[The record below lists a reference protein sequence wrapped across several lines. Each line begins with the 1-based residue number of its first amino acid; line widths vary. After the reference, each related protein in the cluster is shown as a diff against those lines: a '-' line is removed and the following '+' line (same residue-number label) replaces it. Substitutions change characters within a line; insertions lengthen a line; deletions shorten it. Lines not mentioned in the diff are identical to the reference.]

1 MSTSALRG
9 LLNVSALRGLLP
21 DRSDY
26 ADVPRHWRAD
36 LAAGATVGIVAL
48 PLALAFGI
56 SSGAGAAAGLVTAV
70 VAGLVAAVFGGSNVQ
85 VSGPTG
91 AMAVVLVPI
100 VGEHGVAALAVVGI
114 LAGILLMIAGALRLG
129 QLIGLVPWPVIAGF
143 TAGIG
148 IIIFLQQVPLV
159 IGSADEAG
167 TSPAVAAFHA
177 VQHTDWSTVL
187 WPLLVV
193 AFVIALM
200 LVVPLWNDRLPVS
213 LVAIVI
219 VTLVAEGFDLPL
231 NRIGEIPSSLPMP
244 TLPSVDPAVMQTLL
258 TAAIAVAALSAIE
271 SLLSARVA
279 VDLSGDARYNPDREL
294 VGQGMACVASGAFG
308 GIPATGA
315 IARTAVNVRAGGR
328 TRLSAITHS
337 IVLLSVI
344 YLASG
349 PVSRIPMAALAAVL
363 MLTAVR
369 MIPFREARTILRST
383 RSDAVV
389 LVLTM
394 VITVLVDL
402 IEAVQFGIAV
412 AAVFALR
419 AVAQS
424 SGVRREPIDSAPDPA
439 DAKIAVYRLSGSMFF
454 GAAERV
460 RSEVIAEGDIE
471 VAILAFS
478 QLRTLDATGANT
490 LAEIVRALERQGVT
504 VLIKGVPS
512 RHMAL
517 MQSVGVID
525 ALRDRRHL
533 FDSFPPALEHAR
545 SHVRRG
551 VGGHVTPPT
560 GSTGDRA
567 PDGAEPAAVGPTDAS
582 AAP

>member
-1 MSTSALRG
+1 MRFA
-9 LLNVSALRGLLP
+9 ALRGLLP

-26 ADVPRHWRAD
+26 AEVRLYWRAD

-100 VGEHGVAALAVVGI
+100 VGDHGVGALALVGI
-114 LAGILLMIAGALRLG
+114 LAGAILMLTAVLGLG

-148 IIIFLQQVPLV
+148 VIIFLQQVPLV
-159 IGSADEAG
+159 LGRSDAVGA
-167 TSPAVAAFHA
+167 PPVVAAVNS
-177 VQHTDWSTVL
+177 VQGANWGAAL
-187 WPLLVV
+187 WPLAAVAVV
-193 AFVIALM
+193 ILLM
-200 LVVPLWNDRLPVS
+200 LVVPLWNDRIPVS
-213 LVAIVI
+213 LLAIVL
-219 VTLVAEGFDLPL
+219 VTAAAEILDLPL
-231 NRIGEIPSSLPMP
+231 ARIEEIPSSLP
-244 TLPSVDPAVMQTLL
+244 LPSLPSIDPSTLQTVLS
-258 TAAIAVAALSAIE
+258 AAIAVAALSAIE

-294 VGQGMACVASGAFG
+294 LGQGMACIASGAFG

-328 TRLSAITHS
+328 TRLSVITHS
-337 IVLLSVI
+337 LVLLSVI

-363 MLTAVR
+363 MLTAAR
-369 MIPFREARTILRST
+369 MIPLREARTILRST

-389 LVLTM
+389 LLLTM
-394 VITVLVDL
+394 AITVMVDL

-412 AAVFALR
+412 AALFALR
-419 AVAQS
+419 AVART
-424 SGVRREPIDSAPDPA
+424 SGVRREEIDARPDPA
-439 DAKIAVYRLSGSMFF
+439 DERIAVYRLTGSMFF

-460 RSEVIAEGDIE
+460 RSDVRAEGDIE
-471 VAILAFS
+471 VVILAFS

-504 VLIKGVPS
+504 VLIKGVPD

-517 MQSVGVID
+517 LRSVGVID

-533 FDSFPPALEHAR
+533 FPNFPPALAHAR
-545 SHVRRG
+545 SHVRR
-551 VGGHVTPPT
+551 
-560 GSTGDRA
+560 S
-567 PDGAEPAAVGPTDAS
+567 AEERSAAAPTDSGESPAS
-582 AAP
+582 STR

>member
-1 MSTSALRG
+1 MRLA
-9 LLNVSALRGLLP
+9 ALRGLLP
-21 DRSDY
+21 HPSDY
-26 ADVPRHWRAD
+26 ADVPRHWRSD

-100 VGEHGVAALAVVGI
+100 VGEHGVGALAMVGI
-114 LAGILLMIAGALRLG
+114 LAGIILIVTGLLGLG

-148 IIIFLQQVPLV
+148 VIIFLQQVPLV
-159 IGSADEAG
+159 LGPADDVG
-167 TSPAVAAFHA
+167 VRPVVAAFHS
-177 VQHTDWSTVL
+177 VQHADWAGAGWEL
-187 WPLLVV
+187 AVV
-193 AFVIALM
+193 AVVIALM
-200 LVVPLWNDRLPVS
+200 VLVPRWNDKLPVS
-213 LVAIVI
+213 LIAIVL
-219 VTLVAEGFDLPL
+219 VTVVAELFGLPL
-231 NRIGEIPSSLPMP
+231 ARIGEIPSSLPMP
-244 TLPSVDPAVMQTLL
+244 SLPGFDPALIQTVG
-258 TAAIAVAALSAIE
+258 TAALAVAALAAIE

-294 VGQGMACVASGAFG
+294 VGQGMASIASGAFG

-328 TRLSAITHS
+328 TRLSVITHS
-337 IVLLSVI
+337 VVLLGVI

-383 RSDAVV
+383 RSDAAV
-389 LVLTM
+389 LLLTM
-394 VITVLVDL
+394 VITVMIDL

-419 AVAQS
+419 AVART
-424 SGVRREPIDSAPDPA
+424 SGVHREPIDSAADPA
-439 DAKIAVYRLSGSMFF
+439 DERIVVYRLTGSMFF

-460 RSEVIAEGDIE
+460 RSEVTAEGDVE
-471 VAILAFS
+471 VVILAFS

-512 RHMAL
+512 RHVPL
-517 MQSVGVID
+517 LRSVGVFD

-545 SHVRRG
+545 SHVRRNAQARAQ
-551 VGGHVTPPT
+551 HVE
-560 GSTGDRA
+560 RA
-567 PDGAEPAAVGPTDAS
+567 SDVDLAPAET
-582 AAP
+582 

>member
-1 MSTSALRG
+1 MRFA
-9 LLNVSALRGLLP
+9 ALRGLLP
-21 DRSDY
+21 HPADY
-26 ADVPRHWRAD
+26 VDVRRHWRAD

-100 VGEHGVAALAVVGI
+100 VGQHGVGALALVGI
-114 LAGILLMIAGALRLG
+114 LAGVILIVAGLLRLG

-159 IGSADEAG
+159 LGPTGELGSR
-167 TSPAVAAFHA
+167 PVVAAFDSVRNA
-177 VQHTDWSTVL
+177 DWSGAGWELAVVAVVVALMVLLPRWNDKLPMSLLAIVLVTVL
-187 WPLLVV
+187 
-193 AFVIALM
+193 
-200 LVVPLWNDRLPVS
+200 
-213 LVAIVI
+213 
-219 VTLVAEGFDLPL
+219 AEVLGLPL
-231 NRIGEIPSSLPMP
+231 TRIGQIPSSLPMP
-244 TLPSVDPAVMQTLL
+244 SLPGIDPALVQTVL
-258 TAAIAVAALSAIE
+258 TAALAVAALAAIE

-294 VGQGMACVASGAFG
+294 VGQGMASMASGAFG

-328 TRLSAITHS
+328 TRVSAITHS
-337 IVLLSVI
+337 VVLLGVI

-412 AAVFALR
+412 AAIFALR
-419 AVAQS
+419 AVART
-424 SGVRREPIDSAPDPA
+424 SGVQREPIDSAADPA
-439 DAKIAVYRLSGSMFF
+439 DARIVVYRLTGSMFF

-460 RSEVIAEGDIE
+460 RSEVTAEGDVE
-471 VAILAFS
+471 VVILAFS

-512 RHMAL
+512 RHVPL
-517 MQSVGVID
+517 LLSVGVFG
-525 ALRDRRHL
+525 ALRHHKHL

-545 SHVRRG
+545 SHVRRSAQVRARSAEG
-551 VGGHVTPPT
+551 EPNPHLTP
-560 GSTGDRA
+560 A
-567 PDGAEPAAVGPTDAS
+567 GP
-582 AAP
+582 

>member
-1 MSTSALRG
+1 MNTA
-9 LLNVSALRGLLP
+9 ALRGLLP
-21 DRSDY
+21 SRSDY
-26 ADVPRHWRAD
+26 ADVRRHWRGD

-56 SSGAGAAAGLVTAV
+56 SSGAGAAAGLVTAII
-70 VAGLVAAVFGGSNVQ
+70 AGIVAAVFGGSNVQ

-114 LAGILLMIAGALRLG
+114 VAGLMLMVAGALRLG

-148 IIIFLQQVPLV
+148 VIIFLQQVPLV
-159 IGSADEAG
+159 LGPSDDAG
-167 TSPAVAAFHA
+167 TRPAVAAWHA
-177 VQHTDWSTVL
+177 LAAADWSAAL
-187 WPLLVV
+187 WPLATV
-193 AFVIALM
+193 AVVIALM
-200 LVVPLWNDRLPVS
+200 LVIPLWNDRLPVS
-213 LVAIVI
+213 LLAIVL
-219 VTLVAEGFDLPL
+219 VTVLAEVLDLPL
-231 NRIGEIPSSLPMP
+231 ARIGEIPSSLPMP
-244 TLPSVDPAVMQTLL
+244 SIPSVDPAVLQTLL
-258 TAAIAVAALSAIE
+258 TAALAVAALSAIE

-294 VGQGMACVASGAFG
+294 VGQGMACIASGAFG

-328 TRLSAITHS
+328 SRLSVITHS
-337 IVLLSVI
+337 LVLLGVI

-383 RSDAVV
+383 RSDALV

-419 AVAQS
+419 AVARS
-424 SGVRREPIDSAPDPA
+424 SGVHREPIDSDPDPA
-439 DAKIAVYRLSGSMFF
+439 DVRIAVYRLTGSMFF

-460 RSEVIAEGDIE
+460 RSEIQAEGDLA
-471 VAILAFS
+471 VVILAFS

-490 LAEIVRALERQGVT
+490 LAEIVRSLERQGVT
-504 VLIKGVPS
+504 VLIKGVPD
-512 RHMAL
+512 RHLAL
-517 MQSVGVID
+517 MRSVGVID
-525 ALRDRRHL
+525 SLRDRRHL
-533 FDSFPPALEHAR
+533 FDEFPAALEHAR
-545 SHVRRG
+545 SHVRRDAHAPG
-551 VGGHVTPPT
+551 AAENLAHRRLCECATHVGR
-560 GSTGDRA
+560 RA
-567 PDGAEPAAVGPTDAS
+567 
-582 AAP
+582 

>member
-1 MSTSALRG
+1 MTLT
-9 LLNVSALRGLLP
+9 ALRGLLP
-21 DRSDY
+21 SKNDY
-26 ADVPRHWRAD
+26 VDVPRHWRAD
-36 LAAGATVGIVAL
+36 IAAGATVGIVAL

-70 VAGLVAAVFGGSNVQ
+70 IAGLVAAVFGGSNVQ

-100 VGEHGVAALAVVGI
+100 VGDHGVAALAIVGI
-114 LAGILLMIAGALRLG
+114 LAGVLLMIAGALRLG

-148 IIIFLQQVPLV
+148 MIIFLQQVPLV
-159 IGSADEAG
+159 LGSADDVG
-167 TSPAVAAFHA
+167 TRPVIAAFHA
-177 VQHTDWSTVL
+177 VQHADWGAAIWAL
-187 WPLLVV
+187 AAV
-193 AFVIALM
+193 AFVILLM
-200 LVVPLWNDRLPVS
+200 LVVPLWNDRFPVS
-213 LVAIVI
+213 LLAIVL
-219 VTLVAEGFDLPL
+219 VTLMAELFNLPL
-231 NRIGEIPSSLPMP
+231 ARIGEIPSSLPMP
-244 TLPSVDPAVMQTLL
+244 TLPAIDPAVLQTLL
-258 TAAIAVAALSAIE
+258 TAALAVAALSAIE

-294 VGQGMACVASGAFG
+294 VGQGMACIASGAFG

-328 TRLSAITHS
+328 TRLSVITHS
-337 IVLLSVI
+337 LVLLGVI

-369 MIPFREARTILRST
+369 MVPIREARTILRST
-383 RSDAVV
+383 RSDAAV
-389 LVLTM
+389 LLLTM
-394 VITVLVDL
+394 VITVMVDL

-419 AVAQS
+419 AVART
-424 SGVRREPIDSAPDPA
+424 SGVRREAIDTQPDPA
-439 DAKIAVYRLSGSMFF
+439 DARIAVYRLTGSMFF

-460 RSEVIAEGDIE
+460 RSDVSAEGDIE
-471 VAILAFS
+471 VVILAFS
-478 QLRTLDATGANT
+478 QLRTMDATGANT
-490 LAEIVRALERQGVT
+490 LGEIVRALERQGVT

-517 MQSVGVID
+517 MRSVGVID
-525 ALRDRRHL
+525 SLRDQRHL
-533 FDSFPPALEHAR
+533 FDDFPPALEHAR
-545 SHVRRG
+545 SHVRRNAEA
-551 VGGHVTPPT
+551 
-560 GSTGDRA
+560 RA
-567 PDGAEPAAVGPTDAS
+567 AQNRAEVVAAR
-582 AAP
+582 

>member
-1 MSTSALRG
+1 MRA
-9 LLNVSALRGLLP
+9 ALRGLLP
-21 DRSDY
+21 HWSDY
-26 ADVPRHWRAD
+26 AEIRQTWRAD

-56 SSGAGAAAGLVTAV
+56 SSGVGAAAGLVTAV

-100 VGEHGVAALAVVGI
+100 VGEHGVGAIALVGL
-114 LAGILLMIAGALRLG
+114 LAGVFLLVAGALRLG
-129 QLIGLVPWPVIAGF
+129 QLISLVPWPVIAGF

-159 IGSADEAG
+159 LGVEGESG
-167 TSPAVAAFHA
+167 TRPVVAAYQA
-177 VQHTDWSTVL
+177 VRAADWSAVG
-187 WPLLVV
+187 WPLAAVLVV
-193 AFVIALM
+193 VALM
-200 LVVPLWNDRLPVS
+200 VVVPRINKQFPVS
-213 LVAIVI
+213 LLAIAL
-219 VTLVAEGFDLPL
+219 VTVVVELMDLPL
-231 NRIGEIPSSLPMP
+231 PRIGEIPSSLPLP
-244 TLPSVDPAVMQTLL
+244 TLPNLDPGLVSTVL
-258 TAAIAVAALSAIE
+258 TAAVAVAALSAIE

-294 VGQGMACVASGAFG
+294 VGQGMACLASGAFG

-315 IARTAVNVRAGGR
+315 IARTAVAVRAGAR
-328 TRLSAITHS
+328 TRLTAITHS
-337 IVLLSVI
+337 LVLLAVI

-349 PVSRIPMAALAAVL
+349 PVSRIPLAALAAVL

-369 MIPFREARTILRST
+369 MIPFHEARTILRST

-389 LVLTM
+389 LLLTM
-394 VITVLVDL
+394 VVTVLVDL

-419 AVAQS
+419 AVART
-424 SGVRREPIDSAPDPA
+424 SGVHREEITSQPDPA
-439 DAKIAVYRLSGSMFF
+439 DEHIAVYRLTGSMFF

-460 RSEVIAEGDIE
+460 RSEVQAVRGIQ
-471 VAILAFS
+471 VVILAFS

-490 LAEIVRALERQGVT
+490 LAEIVRTLEKQGVT

-517 MQSVGVID
+517 LRSVGVID
-525 ALRDRRHL
+525 ALRHRNHL
-533 FDSFPPALEHAR
+533 FATFPPALEHAR
-545 SHVRRG
+545 SHVRRNDAALAAARTRE
-551 VGGHVTPPT
+551 GG
-560 GSTGDRA
+560 
-567 PDGAEPAAVGPTDAS
+567 ELAVA
-582 AAP
+582 AAPSA

>member
-1 MSTSALRG
+1 MSLA
-9 LLNVSALRGLLP
+9 ALRGLLP
-21 DRSDY
+21 SRSDY
-26 ADVPRHWRAD
+26 VDVRQHWRAD

-100 VGEHGVAALAVVGI
+100 VGDHGVAALAVVGI
-114 LAGILLMIAGALRLG
+114 MAGLLLMIAGVLRLG

-148 IIIFLQQVPLV
+148 MIIFLQQVPLV
-159 IGSADEAG
+159 LGSADEGG
-167 TSPAVAAFHA
+167 TRPFVAAFHSIQHADWAAAGWALAA
-177 VQHTDWSTVL
+177 VA
-187 WPLLVV
+187 LVV
-193 AFVIALM
+193 LLM
-200 LVVPLWNDRLPVS
+200 LVVPLWNDRFPVS
-213 LVAIVI
+213 LLAIVL
-219 VTLVAEGFDLPL
+219 VTVIAELMDLPL
-231 NRIGEIPSSLPMP
+231 PRIGEIPSSLPLP
-244 TLPSVDPAVMQTLL
+244 TLPAIDPAVLQTLAS
-258 TAAIAVAALSAIE
+258 AALAVAALSAIE

-294 VGQGMACVASGAFG
+294 VGQGLACVASGAFG

-328 TRLSAITHS
+328 SRLSVISHS
-337 IVLLSVI
+337 LVLLGVI

-363 MLTAVR
+363 MLTALR

-389 LVLTM
+389 LLLTM

-402 IEAVQFGIAV
+402 IEGVQFGIAV

-419 AVAQS
+419 AVART
-424 SGVRREPIDSAPDPA
+424 SGVRREPIDSTPDPA
-439 DAKIAVYRLSGSMFF
+439 DSRIAVYRLTGSMFF

-460 RSEVIAEGDIE
+460 RSDVSAEGDID
-471 VAILAFS
+471 VVILAFS

-504 VLIKGVPS
+504 VLIKGVPN

-517 MQSVGVID
+517 MRSVGVID

-533 FDSFPPALEHAR
+533 FKDFPPALEHAR
-545 SHVRRG
+545 SHVRR
-551 VGGHVTPPT
+551 
-560 GSTGDRA
+560 SAESRA
-567 PDGAEPAAVGPTDAS
+567 PANS
-582 AAP
+582 

>member
-1 MSTSALRG
+1 MSVAA
-9 LLNVSALRGLLP
+9 ALRGLLP
-21 DRSDY
+21 GPGDY
-26 ADVPRHWRAD
+26 ADVPRHWRSD
-36 LAAGATVGIVAL
+36 IAAGATVGIVAL

-100 VGEHGVAALAVVGI
+100 VGDHGVAALAVVGI
-114 LAGILLMIAGALRLG
+114 LAGILLMVAGALRLG

-148 IIIFLQQVPLV
+148 VIIFLQQVPLV
-159 IGSADEAG
+159 LGPADDVG
-167 TSPAVAAFHA
+167 TRPAVAAFHSL
-177 VQHTDWSTVL
+177 QHADWSAAV
-187 WPLLVV
+187 WPLAVV
-193 AFVIALM
+193 AVVVALM
-200 LVVPLWNDRLPVS
+200 VVVPLWDERIPVS
-213 LVAIVI
+213 LVAIVL
-219 VTLVAEGFDLPL
+219 VTVLAEVLHLPL
-231 NRIGEIPSSLPMP
+231 ARIGEIPSSLPA
-244 TLPSVDPAVMQTLL
+244 PSIPAIDPALLQTLL
-258 TAAIAVAALSAIE
+258 TAALAVAALSAIE

-294 VGQGMACVASGAFG
+294 VGQGMACIASGAFG

-328 TRLSAITHS
+328 TRLSVITHS
-337 IVLLSVI
+337 LVLLGVI

-349 PVSRIPMAALAAVL
+349 PVSRIPTAALAAVL

-369 MIPFREARTILRST
+369 MIPLREARTILRST
-383 RSDAVV
+383 RSDAAV
-389 LVLTM
+389 LLLTM
-394 VITVLVDL
+394 VITVMVDL

-419 AVAQS
+419 AVART
-424 SGVRREPIDSAPDPA
+424 SGVRREEIDGPADPA
-439 DAKIAVYRLSGSMFF
+439 DARIAVYRLTGSMFF

-460 RSEVIAEGDIE
+460 RSDVRAEGDIE
-471 VAILAFS
+471 VVILAFS
-478 QLRTLDATGANT
+478 QLRTMDATGANT

-504 VLIKGVPS
+504 VLIKGVPD

-517 MQSVGVID
+517 MRSVGVID

-545 SHVRRG
+545 SHVRR
-551 VGGHVTPPT
+551 
-560 GSTGDRA
+560 
-567 PDGAEPAAVGPTDAS
+567 S
-582 AAP
+582 AASRDRLAQSPARA

>member
-1 MSTSALRG
+1 MRAA
-9 LLNVSALRGLLP
+9 ALRGLLP
-21 DRSDY
+21 GRSDY

-36 LAAGATVGIVAL
+36 IAAGATVGIVAL

-114 LAGILLMIAGALRLG
+114 LAGVMLMVAGALRLG

-148 IIIFLQQVPLV
+148 VIIFLQQVPLV
-159 IGSADEAG
+159 LGPADDLG
-167 TSPAVAAFHA
+167 TRPAVAAFHSL
-177 VQHTDWSTVL
+177 QHADWSAAL
-187 WPLLVV
+187 WPLISVAVV
-193 AFVIALM
+193 AALM
-200 LVVPLWNDRLPVS
+200 LVVPRWDERIPVS
-213 LVAIVI
+213 LLAIVL
-219 VTLVAEGFDLPL
+219 VTVFAELLDLPL
-231 NRIGEIPSSLPMP
+231 PRIGEIPSSLPMP
-244 TLPSVDPAVMQTLL
+244 TIPSIDPALLQTLL
-258 TAAIAVAALSAIE
+258 TAALAVAALSAIE

-294 VGQGMACVASGAFG
+294 VGQGMACIASGAFG

-328 TRLSAITHS
+328 TRLSMITHS
-337 IVLLSVI
+337 LVLLGVI

-349 PVSRIPMAALAAVL
+349 PVSRIPSAALAAVL
-363 MLTAVR
+363 MVTAAR

-383 RSDAVV
+383 RSDAAV

-419 AVAQS
+419 AVARS
-424 SGVRREPIDSAPDPA
+424 SGVRREPIDAPADPA
-439 DAKIAVYRLSGSMFF
+439 DARIAVYRLSGSMFF

-460 RSEVIAEGDIE
+460 RGDVRAEGDIE
-471 VAILAFS
+471 VVILAFS

-504 VLIKGVPS
+504 VLIKGVPE
-512 RHMAL
+512 RHVAL
-517 MQSVGVID
+517 MRSVGVFG

-533 FDSFPPALEHAR
+533 FDNFPPALEHAR
-545 SHVRRG
+545 SHVRR
-551 VGGHVTPPT
+551 
-560 GSTGDRA
+560 SADARSDRLEV
-567 PDGAEPAAVGPTDAS
+567 EPADHDPLLSGS
-582 AAP
+582 

>member
-1 MSTSALRG
+1 MNLAT
-9 LLNVSALRGLLP
+9 LRGLLP
-21 DRSDY
+21 SASDY
-26 ADVPRHWRAD
+26 ADVPRHWRSD
-36 LAAGATVGIVAL
+36 VAAGATVGIVAL

-70 VAGLVAAVFGGSNVQ
+70 IAGLVAAVFGGSNVQ

-100 VGEHGVAALAVVGI
+100 VGDHGVAALAIVGI
-114 LAGILLMIAGALRLG
+114 IAGVLLMVAGALRLG

-148 IIIFLQQVPLV
+148 MIIFLQQVPLV
-159 IGSADEAG
+159 LGSADEVG
-167 TSPAVAAFHA
+167 TRPVVAAFHA
-177 VQHTDWSTVL
+177 VQHADWGAAAWAL
-187 WPLLVV
+187 AAV
-193 AFVIALM
+193 AFVILLM
-200 LVVPLWNDRLPVS
+200 LVVPLWNDRFPVS
-213 LVAIVI
+213 LLAIVL
-219 VTLVAEGFDLPL
+219 VTVIAELLNLPL
-231 NRIGEIPSSLPMP
+231 ARIGEIPSSLPVP
-244 TLPSVDPAVMQTLL
+244 TLPTIDPAVLQTLL
-258 TAAIAVAALSAIE
+258 TAALAVAALSAIE

-294 VGQGMACVASGAFG
+294 VGQGMACMASGAFG

-328 TRLSAITHS
+328 TRLSVITHS
-337 IVLLSVI
+337 LVLLGVI

-369 MIPFREARTILRST
+369 MVPFREARTILRST
-383 RSDAVV
+383 RSDAAV
-389 LVLTM
+389 LLLTM
-394 VITVLVDL
+394 VITVMVDL

-419 AVAQS
+419 AVART
-424 SGVRREPIDSAPDPA
+424 SGVRIEPIDSAPDPA
-439 DAKIAVYRLSGSMFF
+439 DARISVYRLTGSMFF

-460 RSEVIAEGDIE
+460 RSDVSAEGDVE
-471 VAILAFS
+471 VVILAFS

-490 LAEIVRALERQGVT
+490 LAEIVRALEKQGVT

-517 MQSVGVID
+517 MRSVGVID

-533 FDSFPPALEHAR
+533 FDEFPPALEHAR
-545 SHVRRG
+545 SHVRRSAESRASESRAA
-551 VGGHVTPPT
+551 
-560 GSTGDRA
+560 GST
-567 PDGAEPAAVGPTDAS
+567 AS
-582 AAP
+582 VISAG

>member
-1 MSTSALRG
+1 MRLTALRG
-9 LLNVSALRGLLP
+9 ILP
-21 DRSDY
+21 DKSDY

-36 LAAGATVGIVAL
+36 IAAGATVGIVAL

-100 VGEHGVAALAVVGI
+100 VGEHGVGALAVVGI
-114 LAGILLMIAGALRLG
+114 LAGLILIVTGVLGLG

-148 IIIFLQQVPLV
+148 VIIFLQQVPLV
-159 IGSADEAG
+159 LGPDDELG
-167 TSPAVAAFHA
+167 TRPFIAAFHS
-177 VQHTDWSTVL
+177 VQHADWAGAGWAL
-187 WPLLVV
+187 AVV
-193 AFVIALM
+193 AIVIGLM
-200 LVVPLWNDRLPVS
+200 LLVPLWNDRIPVS
-213 LVAIVI
+213 LLAIAL
-219 VTLVAEGFDLPL
+219 VTVLAEVLDLPL
-231 NRIGEIPSSLPMP
+231 TRIGEIPSSLPV
-244 TLPSVDPAVMQTLL
+244 PSIPSLDPALVQTLL

-294 VGQGMACVASGAFG
+294 VGQGLACIASGAFG
-308 GIPATGA
+308 GVPATGA

-328 TRLSAITHS
+328 TRLSVITHS
-337 IVLLSVI
+337 LVLLAVI

-369 MIPFREARTILRST
+369 MIPFHEIRTILRST

-389 LVLTM
+389 LMLTM

-412 AAVFALR
+412 AALFALR
-419 AVAQS
+419 AVART
-424 SGVRREPIDSAPDPA
+424 SGIRREPIEGEHDPA
-439 DAKIAVYRLSGSMFF
+439 DDRIAVYRLTGSMFF

-460 RSEVIAEGDIE
+460 RSEVRADHDVE
-471 VAILAFS
+471 VVILAFS

-490 LAEIVRALERQGVT
+490 LAEIVTALERQGVT
-504 VLIKGVPS
+504 VLIKGVPA
-512 RHMAL
+512 RFLPL
-517 MQSVGVID
+517 MHSVGVID

-545 SHVRRG
+545 SHVRRNAAQRARKPI
-551 VGGHVTPPT
+551 TP
-560 GSTGDRA
+560 
-567 PDGAEPAAVGPTDAS
+567 AEAAVSG
-582 AAP
+582 

>member
-1 MSTSALRG
+1 MRFA
-9 LLNVSALRGLLP
+9 ALRGLLP
-21 DRSDY
+21 DRNDY
-26 ADVPRHWRAD
+26 VDVPQTWRAD

-100 VGEHGVAALAVVGI
+100 VGDHGVAALAAVGI
-114 LAGILLMIAGALRLG
+114 LAGVLLMMAGALRLG

-148 IIIFLQQVPLV
+148 VIIFLQQVPLV
-159 IGSADEAG
+159 LGPADDLG
-167 TSPAVAAFHA
+167 TRPVVAAFHS
-177 VQHTDWSTVL
+177 VQHADWGAAVWAL
-187 WPLLVV
+187 GAV

-200 LVVPLWNDRLPVS
+200 LLVPLWNEKIPVS
-213 LVAIVI
+213 LLAIVL
-219 VTLVAEGFDLPL
+219 VTVIAEALNLPL
-231 NRIGEIPSSLPMP
+231 ARIEQIPSSLPVP
-244 TLPSVDPAVMQTLL
+244 TLPAIDPALLQTLL
-258 TAAIAVAALSAIE
+258 TAALAVAALSAIE

-294 VGQGMACVASGAFG
+294 VGQGMACMASGAFG

-328 TRLSAITHS
+328 TRLSVITHS
-337 IVLLSVI
+337 LVLLGVI

-369 MIPFREARTILRST
+369 MIPYREARTILRST
-383 RSDAVV
+383 RSDAAV
-389 LVLTM
+389 LLLTM
-394 VITVLVDL
+394 VITVMIDL

-419 AVAQS
+419 AVART
-424 SGVRREPIDSAPDPA
+424 SGVRREQIDSEPDPA
-439 DAKIAVYRLSGSMFF
+439 DSRIAVYRLTGSMFF

-460 RSEVIAEGDIE
+460 REDVSAEGDIE
-471 VAILAFS
+471 VVILAFS
-478 QLRTLDATGANT
+478 QLRTMDATGANT
-490 LAEIVRALERQGVT
+490 LVEIVRALERQGVT

-517 MQSVGVID
+517 MRSVGVIG
-525 ALRDRRHL
+525 ALRDHRHL
-533 FDSFPPALEHAR
+533 FDDFPPALEHAR
-545 SHVRRG
+545 SHVRRNAAA
-551 VGGHVTPPT
+551 
-560 GSTGDRA
+560 R
-567 PDGAEPAAVGPTDAS
+567 EPVSP
-582 AAP
+582 

>member
-1 MSTSALRG
+1 MLPSA
-9 LLNVSALRGLLP
+9 
-21 DRSDY
+21 SDY
-26 ADVPRHWRAD
+26 ADVPRHWRSD
-36 LAAGATVGIVAL
+36 VAAGATVGIVAL

-70 VAGLVAAVFGGSNVQ
+70 IAGLVAAVFGGSNVQ

-100 VGEHGVAALAVVGI
+100 VGDHGVAALAIVGI
-114 LAGILLMIAGALRLG
+114 IAGVLLMVAGALRLG

-148 IIIFLQQVPLV
+148 MIIFLQQVPLV
-159 IGSADEAG
+159 LGSADEVG
-167 TSPAVAAFHA
+167 TRPVVAAFHA
-177 VQHTDWSTVL
+177 VQHADWGAAAWAL
-187 WPLLVV
+187 AAV
-193 AFVIALM
+193 AFVILLM
-200 LVVPLWNDRLPVS
+200 LVVPLWNDRFPVS
-213 LVAIVI
+213 LLAIVL
-219 VTLVAEGFDLPL
+219 VTVIAELLNLPL
-231 NRIGEIPSSLPMP
+231 ARIGEIPSSLPVP
-244 TLPSVDPAVMQTLL
+244 TLPTIDPAVLQTLL
-258 TAAIAVAALSAIE
+258 TAALAVAALSAIE

-294 VGQGMACVASGAFG
+294 VGQGMACMASGAFG

-328 TRLSAITHS
+328 TRLSVITHS
-337 IVLLSVI
+337 LVLLGVI

-369 MIPFREARTILRST
+369 MVPFREARTILRST
-383 RSDAVV
+383 RSDAAV
-389 LVLTM
+389 LLLTM
-394 VITVLVDL
+394 VITVMVDL

-419 AVAQS
+419 AVART
-424 SGVRREPIDSAPDPA
+424 SGVRIEPIDSAPDPA
-439 DAKIAVYRLSGSMFF
+439 DARISVYRLTGSMFF

-460 RSEVIAEGDIE
+460 RSDVSAEGDVE
-471 VAILAFS
+471 VVILAFS

-490 LAEIVRALERQGVT
+490 LAEIVRALEKQGVT

-517 MQSVGVID
+517 MRSVGVID

-533 FDSFPPALEHAR
+533 FDEFPPALEHAR
-545 SHVRRG
+545 SHVRRSAESRASESRAA
-551 VGGHVTPPT
+551 
-560 GSTGDRA
+560 GST
-567 PDGAEPAAVGPTDAS
+567 AS
-582 AAP
+582 VISAG

>member
-1 MSTSALRG
+1 MSLA
-9 LLNVSALRGLLP
+9 ALRGLLP
-21 DRSDY
+21 SPADY
-26 ADVPRHWRAD
+26 ADVPRHWRSD

-114 LAGILLMIAGALRLG
+114 LAGLMLMVAGALRLG

-148 IIIFLQQVPLV
+148 VIIFLQQVPLV
-159 IGSADEAG
+159 LGPVEAG
-167 TSPAVAAFHA
+167 TRPVTAAWHALQGADWAAAV
-177 VQHTDWSTVL
+177 
-187 WPLLVV
+187 WPLAVV
-193 AFVIALM
+193 AVVVALM

-213 LVAIVI
+213 LLAIVL
-219 VTLVAEGFDLPL
+219 VTVAAEVLDLPL
-231 NRIGEIPSSLPMP
+231 ARIGQIPSSLPVP
-244 TLPSVDPAVMQTLL
+244 TLPSVDPALLQTVL

-294 VGQGMACVASGAFG
+294 VGQGMACIASGAFG

-328 TRLSAITHS
+328 TRLSVITHS
-337 IVLLSVI
+337 LVLLGVI

-369 MIPFREARTILRST
+369 MVPAREIRTILRST

-394 VITVLVDL
+394 VVTVLVDL
-402 IEAVQFGIAV
+402 VEAVQIGIAV

-419 AVAQS
+419 AVART

-439 DAKIAVYRLSGSMFF
+439 DERIAVYRLSGSMFF

-460 RSEVIAEGDIE
+460 RSDVQAEGHID
-471 VAILAFS
+471 VVILAFS

-512 RHMAL
+512 QHMAL
-517 MQSVGVID
+517 MRSVGVID

-533 FDSFPPALEHAR
+533 FDAFPDALEHAR
-545 SHVRRG
+545 GHVRRAAASPPAAPLG
-551 VGGHVTPPT
+551 EPVPT
-560 GSTGDRA
+560 G
-567 PDGAEPAAVGPTDAS
+567 
-582 AAP
+582 

>member
-1 MSTSALRG
+1 MKLA
-9 LLNVSALRGLLP
+9 ALRGLLP

-26 ADVPRHWRAD
+26 ADVSRHWRAD
-36 LAAGATVGIVAL
+36 VAAGATVGIVAL

-100 VGEHGVAALAVVGI
+100 VGEHGIPALALVGI
-114 LAGILLMIAGALRLG
+114 LAGAILIVTGMLGLG

-143 TAGIG
+143 TGGIG
-148 IIIFLQQVPLV
+148 VIIFLQQVPLV
-159 IGSADEAG
+159 LGPADKLG
-167 TSPAVAAFHA
+167 TRPLVAAFHA
-177 VQHTDWSTVL
+177 VQHANWAAVGWAL
-187 WPLLVV
+187 AVV
-193 AFVIALM
+193 AVVILLM

-213 LVAIVI
+213 LLAIVL
-219 VTLVAEGFDLPL
+219 VTVLAEALDLPL
-231 NRIGEIPSSLPMP
+231 ARIGEIPSSLPVP
-244 TLPSVDPAVMQTLL
+244 SLPSVDPALVQTVL

-294 VGQGMACVASGAFG
+294 VGQGMACMASGAFG
-308 GIPATGA
+308 GVPATGA

-328 TRLSAITHS
+328 TRLSVITHS
-337 IVLLSVI
+337 LVLLGVI

-369 MIPFREARTILRST
+369 MIPFQEARTILRST

-389 LVLTM
+389 LILTM
-394 VITVLVDL
+394 VITVMVDL

-419 AVAQS
+419 AVART
-424 SGVRREPIDSAPDPA
+424 SGIRREPIDSDPDPA
-439 DAKIAVYRLSGSMFF
+439 DDRIAVYRLTGSMFF

-460 RSEVIAEGDIE
+460 RSEVRAEGDVE
-471 VAILAFS
+471 VVILAFS
-478 QLRTLDATGANT
+478 QLRTMDATGANT
-490 LAEIVRALERQGVT
+490 LAEIVTALERQGVT
-504 VLIKGVPS
+504 VLIKGVP
-512 RHMAL
+512 RQHLAL
-517 MQSVGVID
+517 LRSVGVLD
-525 ALRDRRHL
+525 ALRDQRHL

-545 SHVRRG
+545 SHVRR
-551 VGGHVTPPT
+551 
-560 GSTGDRA
+560 SAQERA
-567 PDGAEPAAVGPTDAS
+567 RTKLPELTAVPVR
-582 AAP
+582 

>member
-1 MSTSALRG
+1 MA
-9 LLNVSALRGLLP
+9 VLRGLLP
-21 DRSDY
+21 QPADY
-26 ADVPRHWRAD
+26 ADLRHTWRAD

-85 VSGPTG
+85 ISGPTG

-100 VGEHGVAALAVVGI
+100 VGEHGIGAIAMVGI
-114 LAGILLMIAGALRLG
+114 LAGLMLVLSGVLRLG
-129 QLIGLVPWPVIAGF
+129 QLISLVPWPVIAGF

-159 IGSADEAG
+159 LDASGELGTRPVVAAYQSVQAADWSAVWWPLA
-167 TSPAVAAFHA
+167 AVA
-177 VQHTDWSTVL
+177 V
-187 WPLLVV
+187 
-193 AFVIALM
+193 VIALM
-200 LVVPLWNDRLPVS
+200 LLVPLINDQIPVS
-213 LVAIVI
+213 LLAIVL
-219 VTLVAEGFDLPL
+219 VTVLAEIFDLPL
-231 NRIGEIPSSLPMP
+231 ARIGQIPSSLPMP
-244 TLPSVDPAVMQTLL
+244 ELPAVDPEVLRTVV
-258 TAAIAVAALSAIE
+258 TAALAVAALSAIE

-294 VGQGMACVASGAFG
+294 VGQGMACMASGAFG

-315 IARTAVNVRAGGR
+315 IARTAVAVRAGAR
-328 TRLSAITHS
+328 TRVTAITHS
-337 IVLLSVI
+337 LVLLGVI

-369 MIPFREARTILRST
+369 MVPAREIRTILRST
-383 RSDAVV
+383 RSDALV
-389 LVLTM
+389 LTLTM

-402 IEAVQFGIAV
+402 IEAVQIGIAV

-419 AVAQS
+419 AVARN
-424 SGVRREPIDSAPDPA
+424 SGVHREDLTSTPKPGDER
-439 DAKIAVYRLSGSMFF
+439 IAVYRLTGSMFF

-460 RSEVIAEGDIE
+460 RSDVRADGDIE
-471 VAILAFS
+471 VVILAFS

-490 LAEIVRALERQGVT
+490 LAEIVRALEKQGVT

-512 RHMAL
+512 RWMPL
-517 MQSVGVID
+517 MRSVGVIG
-525 ALRDRRHL
+525 ALRDYRHL
-533 FDSFPPALEHAR
+533 FDTFPPALEHAR
-545 SHVRRG
+545 SHVRRNAG
-551 VGGHVTPPT
+551 RRAAEMVT
-560 GSTGDRA
+560 RA
-567 PDGAEPAAVGPTDAS
+567 TP
-582 AAP
+582 

>member
-1 MSTSALRG
+1 MSFAA
-9 LLNVSALRGLLP
+9 ALRGLLP
-21 DRSDY
+21 GRSDY
-26 ADVPRHWRAD
+26 VDVPRHWRSD
-36 LAAGATVGIVAL
+36 IAAGATVGIVAL

-114 LAGILLMIAGALRLG
+114 LAGILLMVAGVLRLG

-148 IIIFLQQVPLV
+148 VIIFLQQVPLV
-159 IGSADEAG
+159 LGPADDVG
-167 TSPAVAAFHA
+167 TRPAVAAFHSL
-177 VQHTDWSTVL
+177 QHADWSAAV
-187 WPLLVV
+187 WPLVVV
-193 AFVIALM
+193 AVVVALM
-200 LVVPLWNDRLPVS
+200 VVVPLWDERIPVS
-213 LVAIVI
+213 LVAIVL
-219 VTLVAEGFDLPL
+219 VTVLAELLDLPL
-231 NRIGEIPSSLPMP
+231 ARIGEIPSSLPA
-244 TLPSVDPAVMQTLL
+244 PSIPSIDPALLQTLL
-258 TAAIAVAALSAIE
+258 TAALAVAALSAIE

-294 VGQGMACVASGAFG
+294 VGQGMACIASGAFG

-328 TRLSAITHS
+328 TRLSVITHS
-337 IVLLSVI
+337 LVLLGVI

-349 PVSRIPMAALAAVL
+349 PVSRIPTAALAAVL

-369 MIPFREARTILRST
+369 MIPLREARTILRST
-383 RSDAVV
+383 RSDAAV
-389 LVLTM
+389 LLLTM
-394 VITVLVDL
+394 VITVMVDL

-419 AVAQS
+419 AVART
-424 SGVRREPIDSAPDPA
+424 SGVRREEIDDPADPA
-439 DAKIAVYRLSGSMFF
+439 DARIAVYRLTGSMFF

-460 RSEVIAEGDIE
+460 RSDVRAEGDIE
-471 VAILAFS
+471 VVILAFS
-478 QLRTLDATGANT
+478 QLRTMDATGANT

-504 VLIKGVPS
+504 VLIKGVPE

-517 MQSVGVID
+517 MRSVGVID

-533 FDSFPPALEHAR
+533 FDTFPPALEHAR
-545 SHVRRG
+545 SHVRR
-551 VGGHVTPPT
+551 
-560 GSTGDRA
+560 
-567 PDGAEPAAVGPTDAS
+567 S
-582 AAP
+582 AASREREASLV